1 MRKFLTAA
9 IFTLFAGSALAQT
22 SGPIGDAMPPTG
34 YLNFVYSGAFNLF
47 YNGTNYQRWTGATVG
62 DVLGTVQVA
71 PYVLSLNT
79 FYNGTGFQRWTGLAV
94 AIDGQSNSTPAPWSA
109 NLLYGFNG
117 TTWDRL
123 RTITTQ
129 ADAQAAGTRGLVTSS
144 FGYAYNG
151 TTWDMLRID
160 ASNNLMVNDATTRPG
175 EDSGNDWRRTFKA
188 QTNTY
193 TPAYQD
199 TAAFTALTIILSS
212 VEVISD
218 PNFCVYVTNTAGGAA
233 AALSDVQINTSPDN
247 TNWTPDLSWIS
258 CDSLAVN
265 TTCVLCVSNNAYR
278 FIRVQAQTAGA
289 TTTTRAWY
297 TSNKN

>member
-34 YLNFVYSGAFNLF
+34 YLNLLYSGAFNLF

-79 FYNGTGFQRWTGLAV
+79 FYNGTGFQRWTGLA
-94 AIDGQSNSTPAPWSA
+94 AGADGTTNSTPAPWSA

-144 FGYAYNG
+144 FLYGYNG
-151 TTWDMLRID
+151 TTFDMLRID

-175 EDSGNDWRRTFKA
+175 EDSANDWRRTFKA
-188 QTNTY
+188 QTNVY

-199 TAAFTALTIILSS
+199 TAAFTALTTILDA
-212 VEVISD
+212 VEVMSD
-218 PNFCVYVTNTAGGAA
+218 PNWCVYVKNTGGGAVA
-233 AALSDVQINTSPDN
+233 AFTDVQIQSSPNNSDF
-247 TNWTPDLSWIS
+247 TPDLGWTA
-258 CDSLAVN
+258 CDTSASG
-265 TTCVLCVSNNAYR
+265 VLCQYCVSGNAMRY
-278 FIRVQAQTAGA
+278 IRVQAQTGG
-289 TTTTRAWY
+289 TTTTARAWY

>member
-94 AIDGQSNSTPAPWSA
+94 AVDGQSNSTPAPWSA

-151 TTWDMLRID
+151 TTWDMLRIG
-160 ASNNLMVNDATTRPG
+160 ASNELQVTDVATRPG
-175 EDSGNDWRRTFKA
+175 EDAANDWRKIKVESIATDSPAATTAVAIPGTSTLTVVLAGYEVLGFHNVCAYLK
-188 QTNTY
+188 NTSG
-193 TPAYQD
+193 AGQ
-199 TAAFTALTIILSS
+199 AFNDA
-212 VEVISD
+212 EVYASPNNSD
-218 PNFCVYVTNTAGGAA
+218 WV
-233 AALSDVQINTSPDN
+233 ALSWTSA
-247 TNWTPDLSWIS
+247 
-258 CDSLAVN
+258 DSLADGATAVW
-265 TTCVLCVSNNAYR
+265 CVSNNAYR
-278 FIRVQAQTAGA
+278 YIQVKAAAAGA
-289 TTTTRAWY
+289 TTASGWFTM
-297 TSNKN
+297 NK